1 CNEVV
6 TKLNDV
12 WSKFSVSTCH
22 RGQSVRKIEN
32 FNKEYIN
39 LNKSRKKK
47 KISEK
52 QREKT
57 DKFNLKLNQLF
68 DIINNG
74 KYDHLSNSCKEF
86 YVESKK
92 TMNCFQLADDILKK
106 SAILDNVDD
115 SIEYEEHINGNEL

>member
-1 CNEVV
+1 MTIRQSCNEVV
-6 TKLNDV
+6 SELNDV
-12 WSKFSVSTCH
+12 WSKFSIPTCH
-22 RGQSVRKIEN
+22 RGQR
-32 FNKEYIN
+32 
-39 LNKSRKKK
+39 
-47 KISEK
+47 

-115 SIEYEEHINGNEL
+115 SIEYEEDINGNEL